1 MDNTIKP
8 SASNVEKFLLAQ
20 QDPHNWSE
28 KIWASYEEDAKELHD
43 LMLKKFHTDA
53 QRDAQV
59 TACAEEIGR
68 QAGIAITEHDLEE
81 GTK

>member
-59 TACAEEIGR
+59 TACAYFR
-68 QAGIAITEHDLEE
+68 AWAHLSQHTNFTML
-81 GTK
+81 